1 MQQQL
6 SDKLAAR
13 VEVEATLKVVREALA
28 SIEEWIQNQQ
38 AKRED
43 IAAQV
48 EQVRGDLEQARVERQ
63 GIAVQEANVLE
74 QFQGTGHDLAEVQ
87 AALPEEASEGAWAD
101 ELERMGRGIQR
112 LGAINLA
119 AIEEYDQES
128 ERKQYLDAQAEDLE
142 LAMQTLLDAIAKIDR
157 ETRSRFKDT
166 FDAVNTKLSELFPKV
181 FGGGHAY
188 LELTGD
194 DMLDTGVSLMAQP
207 PGKRNASVH
216 LLSGGEKAMTAVA
229 LIFSIFHLNPSPVCL
244 LDEVDAPL
252 DDINVTRFA
261 GLIKEMSENVQ
272 FLVITHNK
280 ITMEMADYLM
290 GVTMQEAGVSRLVSV
305 DVEAAAALAIL

>member
-1 MQQQL
+1 
-6 SDKLAAR
+6 
-13 VEVEATLKVVREALA
+13 
-28 SIEEWIQNQQ
+28 
-38 AKRED
+38 
-43 IAAQV
+43 
-48 EQVRGDLEQARVERQ
+48 
-63 GIAVQEANVLE
+63 
-74 QFQGTGHDLAEVQ
+74 
-87 AALPEEASEGAWAD
+87 
-101 ELERMGRGIQR
+101 

-166 FDAVNTKLSELFPKV
+166 FEAVNSKLSELFPKV

-261 GLIKEMSENVQ
+261 GLIKEMSESVQ

>member
-1 MQQQL
+1 M
-6 SDKLAAR
+6 
-13 VEVEATLKVVREALA
+13 
-28 SIEEWIQNQQ
+28 
-38 AKRED
+38 
-43 IAAQV
+43 
-48 EQVRGDLEQARVERQ
+48 LEQLQSTGHELT
-63 GIAVQEANVLE
+63 AVQE
-74 QFQGTGHDLAEVQ
+74 G
-87 AALPEEASEGAWAD
+87 LPEEANEQDWAE
-101 ELERMGRGIQR
+101 ELERMGRRIQR

-128 ERKQYLDAQAEDLE
+128 ERKQYLDAQADDLE

-166 FDAVNTKLSELFPKV
+166 FEAVNSKLSELFPKV

-229 LIFSIFHLNPSPVCL
+229 LIFSIFHLNSIC
-244 LDEVDAPL
+244 
-252 DDINVTRFA
+252 INNF
-261 GLIKEMSENVQ
+261 
-272 FLVITHNK
+272 
-280 ITMEMADYLM
+280 
-290 GVTMQEAGVSRLVSV
+290 
-305 DVEAAAALAIL
+305 